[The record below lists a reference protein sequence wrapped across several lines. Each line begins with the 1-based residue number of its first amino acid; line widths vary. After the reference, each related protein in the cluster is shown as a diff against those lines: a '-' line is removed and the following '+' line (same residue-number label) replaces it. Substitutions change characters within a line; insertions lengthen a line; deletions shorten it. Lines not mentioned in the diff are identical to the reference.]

1 MFISHTALRC
11 HFQQKPH
18 WRSTISDKVSLW
30 IFSDSISRTPHFFQ
44 APQSVMTDLWSG
56 SLRPV
61 GGLILHQ
68 KSCTSV
74 QPKSNR
80 CVSFPGSLLGGEPQ
94 SWLRD
99 QWREG
104 LSRRQAQVAV
114 ALIGYRL
121 ALNRAWVEELCCH
134 GDSTICDCTERLS
147 RTRLARSLSVS
158 VTLILIHPA
167 DAGQHQHGERWM
179 AWKNVC
185 VSVCEEGDP
194 QNKRELPKS
203 THKRVSSSNWKGTHL
218 FV

>member
-1 MFISHTALRC
+1 MAD
-11 HFQQKPH
+11 P
-18 WRSTISDKVSLW
+18 
-30 IFSDSISRTPHFFQ
+30 
-44 APQSVMTDLWSG
+44 WSG
-56 SLRPV
+56 SPQPV

-74 QPKSNR
+74 QPKSNG

-121 ALNRAWVEELCCH
+121 ALNGAWVEELCCH
-134 GDSTICDCTERLS
+134 GDSTICDCAARRS
-147 RTRLARSLSVS
+147 RTRLSRSLSVS

-167 DAGQHQHGERWM
+167 DAGQYEHGREGRRG
-179 AWKNVC
+179 KKCVC
-185 VSVCEEGDP
+185 VCEEGDP
-194 QNKRELPKS
+194 QNERELAKS
-203 THKRVSSSNWKGTHL
+203 THKRVSSSNWKGTNL